1 MNNLK
6 HLLLDKLN
14 GTSLLKHL
22 INNYK
27 YYRKYG
33 ILNTIIYF
41 LKGTFRRYC
50 PSLKLSKGEQIKRLL
65 SKCNININKEGF
77 IYNIDSYKVLNNK
90 KRILDNFTIDYSI
103 ILDNSLEDLIN
114 KEKLIDNIDYRNN
127 VLNVLEG
134 INIILDKEIN
144 KLSDSKRLDKDKYIG
159 YLNNIKNGKCKSF
172 EEALQR
178 ILFFNQLLWQTN
190 HMLNGLGRLDLLLDK
205 YYEKDKDN
213 YTEDEVINI
222 IKDFLLKL
230 HDNYWYKSN
239 SLLGDTGQIIILGGM
254 LEDNTYFTNDLTYY
268 FIRCIKDLQIP
279 DPKILLRVNK
289 DVPNRLMEL
298 SLSCIKTG
306 VGCPLLANDE
316 VIINNLI
323 KFCYDKKD
331 AYNYVTSACW
341 EPLILGDSL
350 DQNNVDSIVYIK
362 PFNKLL
368 DEYDLDK
375 IDNIEQLLSVYKTY
389 LEDYLKDFL
398 IKNSFKWEEDPLI
411 SLFITSCNKRGID
424 ISNGGA
430 KYNNYG
436 FTSVSLPNLVNSILN
451 IETLVFKEHKYT
463 LKELNNAR
471 LNNFKDESILKDIK
485 NVKERFGQDSDHI
498 IDITN
503 NIINIVGDYLNDK
516 RNIFNGKYKFGL
528 SAPSYISASYNVLA
542 SLCGRHNYE
551 PFDVH
556 ISINKY
562 SNGYTELF
570 SFASSLNYSNNS
582 FNGNVI
588 DFIVSK
594 TFIEKNF
601 DKFNLF
607 LKLSIDKGFFETQM
621 NVINS
626 DILLRAKK
634 NPQEFPN
641 LIVRVWGFSAYF
653 NDLPDEYKDVIIKRT
668 LEYEGK
674 LS

>member
-114 KEKLIDNIDYRNN
+114 KVKLINNIDYRNN
-127 VLNVLEG
+127 ALDVLEG

-144 KLSDSKRLDKDKYIG
+144 KLSDSKRLDKEKYLG

-213 YTEDEVINI
+213 YTEDEIINI

-268 FIRCIKDLQIP
+268 FIRCIKELQIP

-289 DVPNRLMEL
+289 DVPKDLMEL

-323 KFCYDKKD
+323 KFGYDKKD

-375 IDNIEQLLSVYKTY
+375 IDNIEKLLSVYKTY

>member
-33 ILNTIIYF
+33 ILKTIIYF

-77 IYNIDSYKVLNNK
+77 IYSIDSYKVLNNK

-127 VLNVLEG
+127 VLNVLDG

-144 KLSDSKRLDKDKYIG
+144 KLSDSKRLDKDKYLG
-159 YLNNIKNGKCKSF
+159 YLNNIKDGKCKSF

-213 YTEDEVINI
+213 YTEDEIINI

-239 SLLGDTGQIIILGGM
+239 SLLGDTGQIIILGGT
-254 LEDNTYFTNDLTYY
+254 LEDNTYFSNDLTYY
-268 FIRCIKDLQIP
+268 FIRCIKELQIP

-289 DVPNRLMEL
+289 DVPKDLMEL

-323 KFCYDKKD
+323 KFGYDKKD

-375 IDNIEQLLSVYKTY
+375 IDNIEKLLSVYKTY

-503 NIINIVGDYLNDK
+503 NIINTVGDYLNDK

-542 SLCGRHNYE
+542 SLCGRRNYE